1 MTITIHPSTT
11 QQSLMQQLNEVV
23 YLSTEW
29 WRIKEYSNKR
39 CWEHD
44 WRWHFMEGVDHEAI
58 AWKAK
63 DWCDTRGFELIDIK
77 PITGSYPL

>member
-29 WRIKEYSNKR
+29 WRIKE
-39 CWEHD
+39 
-44 WRWHFMEGVDHEAI
+44 
-58 AWKAK
+58 
-63 DWCDTRGFELIDIK
+63 LIESFNTTK
-77 PITGSYPL
+77 